1 LADGHPVKY
10 LDVGGGLGIDY
21 HHGTDGKNT
30 PLSSKADLI
39 RSVAA
44 VLPPDVDLIIE
55 PGRSLVATTGTL
67 LPTLFILCHIYK
79 TVISLK

>member
-21 HHGTDGKNT
+21 YHGTEAKNI

-39 RSVAA
+39 RSIASMI
-44 VLPPDVDLIIE
+44 PPDVDLIIE
-55 PGRSLVATTGTL
+55 PGRSLVATAGI
-67 LPTLFILCHIYK
+67 FFYQ
-79 TVISLK
+79 